1 MDNILIYGA
10 GGHSKVTI
18 DLLKQL
24 GNYHIRGLLDDN
36 TELHGSNCLD
46 HEIIGGFE
54 LLKSNDYRDCKI
66 AIGVAKP
73 DIRRK
78 IFEKVTS
85 LGYEF
90 VTLVHPSAYLGYRA
104 NIGPA
109 SMVMAQ
115 AVVHTKAE
123 IGTGAVIN
131 TGAIVEH
138 ECVVHDFVHIAPGV
152 HLSGAVEV
160 GKGAFIGIGATIT
173 EFIKI
178 GENAVVGAGAVV
190 VKDVPAGSL
199 VVGNPA
205 RIKRKEQ

>member
-10 GGHSKVTI
+10 GGHSKVTV

-24 GNYHIRGLLDDN
+24 GNYNIRGLLDDN
-36 TELHGSNCLD
+36 AALHGSNCLD
-46 HEIIGGFE
+46 YEILGGFE
-54 LLKSNDYRDCKI
+54 LLKSHDYRDCKI

-78 IFEKVTS
+78 IFDKVNS

-90 VTLVHPSAYLGYRA
+90 VTLVHPSAYLGYQA
-104 NIGPA
+104 KIGPA
-109 SMVMAQ
+109 STIMPH
-115 AVVHTKAE
+115 AVIHTKAE
-123 IGTGAVIN
+123 IGTGVVVN
-131 TGAIVEH
+131 TAAIVEH
-138 ECVVHDFVHIAPGV
+138 ECVIHDFVHVAPGV

-160 GKGAFIGIGATIT
+160 GKGALLGIGATVI
-173 EFIKI
+173 EFVKI

-190 VKDVPAGSL
+190 VKDVPARSV

-205 RIKRKEQ
+205 QILKEDQ